1 MKKITDSIT
10 VALSASP
17 LVFSMLIGLICMVFM
32 LNGCTV
38 VSANRVFPKLA
49 WSWSADA
56 KEQRR
61 EDAMTKANAEAYRA
75 RMATNSIPKLNQ

>member
-1 MKKITDSIT
+1 MKKLFLLLLA
-10 VALSASP
+10 VGPLLS
-17 LVFSMLIGLICMVFM
+17 
-32 LNGCTV
+32 GCTV

-61 EDAMTKANAEAYRA
+61 EDAILKANAEAEKERN
-75 RMATNSIPKLNQ
+75 RLNNGQ